1 MHAGSPDRANRR
13 RASSLAVVIQRGARA
28 EPELRRSLRLPLR
41 CHLYNTHLPGC
52 LTQLAKV
59 THERLLEAE
68 FPFEVVT
75 ETEEELIILFAKLQT
90 SSLLAHHYFIEREL
104 HAFVA
109 KRFGPIVAVLDT
121 SRPGLDPPA
130 SGAVGAPLTRA
141 QLARLLNRSL
151 DTRFVEVNARN
162 AALGASA
169 VRRRSATATSL
180 EATPPT
186 LDEFQFVA
194 SSITARNRAGRW
206 PEDEDDADRDW
217 FSLRSIGFGRG
228 RISDASPRATLADWI
243 AWTDRLIGT
252 ASDTTKSGPKY
263 LDRFAQ
269 PLDTPPATPW
279 PRSVLLDL
287 EEARRLF
294 VVNAPGEDDCSH
306 VGVEIEDVCLEC
318 RAVPGHPNAPRAVR
332 LIANG
337 VSCTGTFEY
346 LQNEQRYQLVSTD
359 LERLYRYEEGIRPGN
374 LVAFLNANQAFV
386 VVPEGENTIYSEGT
400 FYDPRLKLGAAFDPD
415 ALGLSQLIVTYP
427 ALRACRSEKGGRATA
442 RPLTWANGSVF
453 RWIDDNADQL
463 LSEAELVLCDDGK
476 RESCDFLL
484 AGQRNGRDLV
494 VMAHAK
500 ASRRPRKVS
509 ASALHEVCAQAAKQI
524 GLLSL
529 FGPQPPS
536 QVKLWDGV
544 WDGPGGEGRVN
555 CRIRRARG
563 VWAGLTG
570 IQIWER
576 LQALLERPGTDREV
590 ALVLGASLD
599 RDRFFAQSKQN
610 RSPATAVHALHL
622 IRSTISAVV
631 GAGGRLRILCG

>member
-1 MHAGSPDRANRR
+1 
-13 RASSLAVVIQRGARA
+13 
-28 EPELRRSLRLPLR
+28 
-41 CHLYNTHLPGC
+41 
-52 LTQLAKV
+52 
-59 THERLLEAE
+59 
-68 FPFEVVT
+68 
-75 ETEEELIILFAKLQT
+75 
-90 SSLLAHHYFIEREL
+90 
-104 HAFVA
+104 
-109 KRFGPIVAVLDT
+109 
-121 SRPGLDPPA
+121 
-130 SGAVGAPLTRA
+130 
-141 QLARLLNRSL
+141 
-151 DTRFVEVNARN
+151 
-162 AALGASA
+162 
-169 VRRRSATATSL
+169 
-180 EATPPT
+180 
-186 LDEFQFVA
+186 
-194 SSITARNRAGRW
+194 
-206 PEDEDDADRDW
+206 
-217 FSLRSIGFGRG
+217 
-228 RISDASPRATLADWI
+228 
-243 AWTDRLIGT
+243 
-252 ASDTTKSGPKY
+252 
-263 LDRFAQ
+263 
-269 PLDTPPATPW
+269 
-279 PRSVLLDL
+279 
-287 EEARRLF
+287 
-294 VVNAPGEDDCSH
+294 
-306 VGVEIEDVCLEC
+306 
-318 RAVPGHPNAPRAVR
+318 
-332 LIANG
+332 
-337 VSCTGTFEY
+337 
-346 LQNEQRYQLVSTD
+346 
-359 LERLYRYEEGIRPGN
+359 

-442 RPLTWANGSVF
+442 RPLTWADGSVF

-576 LQALLERPGTDREV
+576 MQALLERPGTDREV
-590 ALVLGASLD
+590 ALVLGASLV
-599 RDRFFAQSKQN
+599 RDRFFAQAKQH